1 MPALSIARA
10 NSIILSNYILAQH
23 MKEEDKLKLKKKK
36 TRNIEKK
43 SPYML

>member
-23 MKEEDKLKLKKKK
+23 MKDEDKLKKKK
-36 TRNIEKK
+36 KQETSKK
-43 SPYML
+43 KVRICCK